1 MWKTKLANKMN
12 IFPSFYFRRNN
23 LRNAKKHKIAQ
34 IDILKE
40 YFKLNLLSSDGS
52 RIKIYL
58 KYSKIFVFEE
68 NLFFSNSKEGI

>member
-34 IDILKE
+34 LDILKE

-52 RIKIYL
+52 RIK
-58 KYSKIFVFEE
+58 FT
-68 NLFFSNSKEGI
+68 